1 MSVRLQ
7 RRREPLLRSSKGDR
21 HGRCGSPG
29 SERRLGA
36 VVPQGIEHALRV
48 QHPAQIAVGEDH
60 AFLVVERAGDHFAP
74 GRLDDRRAPTAE
86 DISVRKLER
95 EVVG

>member
-1 MSVRLQ
+1 
-7 RRREPLLRSSKGDR
+7 
-21 HGRCGSPG
+21 
-29 SERRLGA
+29 
-36 VVPQGIEHALRV
+36 V